1 MKMTTMQKH
10 VRLVSMIALLFAVIF
25 LAFQAKAERGL
36 NVVVIAHS
44 LSTRAEAR
52 AVLRKQGWFET
63 ENLRQADGILVVCRS
78 NLKTPLSDNYISKKE
93 LDEDA
98 DSQLNISG
106 ANFHIYV
113 FRINDNLSVDEV
125 NHVRHEAGDR

>member
-1 MKMTTMQKH
+1 MQKYI
-10 VRLVSMIALLFAVIF
+10 RLVLMIVSLLFAAILLSFPV
-25 LAFQAKAERGL
+25 KAERGL
-36 NVVVIAHS
+36 NVAVIAHS

-52 AVLRKQGWFET
+52 AVLRKQGWFAT

-78 NLKTPLSDNYISKKE
+78 SLRNPLSNNYRSIKE

-125 NHVRHEAGDR
+125 NHVRYEAGEVQ